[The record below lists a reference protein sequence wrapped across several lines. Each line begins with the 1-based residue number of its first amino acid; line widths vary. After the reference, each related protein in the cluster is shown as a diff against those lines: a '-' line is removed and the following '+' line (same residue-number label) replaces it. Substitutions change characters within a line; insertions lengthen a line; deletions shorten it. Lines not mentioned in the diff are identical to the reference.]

1 MHNPETFSS
10 RGKEPLLA
18 FQSREEYEAWKR
30 REKAQAPAVAPG
42 SSPTLAPDE
51 IALRL
56 SPLYGGM
63 VAAAGLVFTVLGL
76 GRFGKAGP
84 TFYTLCLVVG
94 VVALLAGTWMLRR
107 RGVIVRMTSSALAL
121 PGVAIPWTDIRSV
134 ERVRDG
140 RRYWIGVH
148 LKTPRTDLDG
158 VALKA
163 RAALRAMGSP
173 GADFDY
179 AILETDLPRSGVWFA
194 EECQRRVAAAATA
207 S

>member
-1 MHNPETFSS
+1 V
-10 RGKEPLLA
+10 A

-30 REKAQAPAVAPG
+30 REKAQTPAVAPG
-42 SSPTLAPDE
+42 SSPSLAPDE

-56 SPLYGGM
+56 SPLYGAM

-84 TFYTLCLVVG
+84 TFYTLSLVVG
-94 VVALLAGTWMLRR
+94 LVALLAGIWMLRR
-107 RGVIVRMTSSALAL
+107 RGVIVRMTYSALEL
-121 PGVAIPWTDIRSV
+121 RGVVIPWTEIQSV

-148 LKTPRTDLDG
+148 LKTKRTDLDG
-158 VALKA
+158 IALKA
-163 RAALRAMGSP
+163 RAALKAMGSP

-179 AILETDLPRSGVWFA
+179 VILETDLPRSGLWFV
-194 EECQRRVAAAATA
+194 EECQRRIAAAAA
-207 S
+207 GP

>member
-1 MHNPETFSS
+1 V
-10 RGKEPLLA
+10 A

-42 SSPTLAPDE
+42 SSPSSTPDE

-56 SPLYGGM
+56 SPLYGAM

-84 TFYTLCLVVG
+84 TFYTFCLVVG
-94 VVALLAGTWMLRR
+94 LVAVVAGIWMLRR
-107 RGVIVRMTSSALAL
+107 RQVIVRMTSSTLHL
-121 PGVAIPWTDIRSV
+121 PGVAIPWTEIRSV

-140 RRYWIGVH
+140 RRFWIGVH
-148 LKTPRTDLDG
+148 LKTKRTDLDG

-163 RAALRAMGSP
+163 RAVLQAMGSP
-173 GADFDY
+173 GPDFDY
-179 AILETDLPRSGVWFA
+179 VILETDLPRSGLWFV
-194 EECQRRVAAAATA
+194 EECQRRMVATAAAP
-207 S
+207 